1 MRSLWY
7 LSLALNAAAILATV
21 RRDCF
26 WWRLWASFYLISNV
40 CLAWLDHI
48 HTSAYMPTWET
59 LLMADAGLRL
69 LVVAK
74 SKPAAKFWPRALIS
88 VAATL
93 ILWEAMRW
101 PALWYE
107 YLLFLAGAVN
117 LAAGLWC
124 SRSDRILTAYLLL
137 CAILLY
143 ATPVYIAKIGSA
155 FVLLDCLAFG
165 AWTVQGMRAELTRG
179 T

>member
-1 MRSLWY
+1 
-7 LSLALNAAAILATV
+7 
-21 RRDCF
+21 
-26 WWRLWASFYLISNV
+26 
-40 CLAWLDHI
+40 
-48 HTSAYMPTWET
+48 
-59 LLMADAGLRL
+59 MADAGLRL